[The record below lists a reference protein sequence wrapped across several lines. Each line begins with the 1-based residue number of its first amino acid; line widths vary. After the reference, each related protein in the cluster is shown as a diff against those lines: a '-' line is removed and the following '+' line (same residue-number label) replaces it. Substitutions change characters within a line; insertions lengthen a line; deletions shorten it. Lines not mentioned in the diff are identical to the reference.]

1 MDELL
6 LLGISYFAYAILTT
20 VILIWLIP
28 NQSNRRSAVQCSLL
42 FRFNVL
48 REIFTVDG
56 IRTRASC
63 IVLFIEAWLRQLAL
77 LANIED
83 FKFYLLLTKQT

>member
-56 IRTRASC
+56 IRTRNSSLVGAFEAVSKTTR
-63 IVLFIEAWLRQLAL
+63 LFNLCNL
-77 LANIED
+77 
-83 FKFYLLLTKQT
+83 F